1 MDDKTAFLELSA
13 LLTGL
18 DKDMELNAVKKILNT
33 PAAELYGRLLTA
45 SFGGKLT
52 ALLDA
57 YRTLAAATPTP
68 AIDDT
73 LLTAFK
79 ATPAFQNKDNE
90 FVARQMVNIW
100 YFSQYRET
108 ATGPFLDG
116 GFYER
121 GFAWDLIKAHPIG
134 FSNEPTGYWAAKP
147 A

>member
-18 DKDMELNAVKKILNT
+18 DKDLQLNTVKKTLNT
-33 PAAELYGRLLTA
+33 PASEQYRRLLSA
-45 SFGGKLT
+45 SFPVKLT

-57 YRTLAAATPTP
+57 YRAVASVVPKP
-68 AIDDT
+68 PIDDA
-73 LLTAFK
+73 LLAVFK
-79 ATPAFQNKDNE
+79 ATPAFQDKDAE
-90 FVARQMVNIW
+90 FVTRQMVNIW

-108 ATGPFLDG
+108 PTGAFLDG

-121 GFAWDLIKAHPIG
+121 GFVWPLIKAHPIG
-134 FSNEPTGYWAAKP
+134 FSDQPSGYWAAKP

>member
-18 DKDMELNAVKKILNT
+18 DKDLQLNLVKKILNA
-33 PAAELYGRLLTA
+33 PASEQYRRLLTA
-45 SFGGKLT
+45 SFPIKLA

-57 YRTLAAATPTP
+57 YRGLASVIPKP

-73 LLTAFK
+73 LLAAFK
-79 ATPAFQNKDNE
+79 ATPAFLDKDTE
-90 FVARQMVNIW
+90 FVARQIVNIW

-108 ATGPFLDG
+108 PTGAFLDG

-121 GFAWDLIKAHPIG
+121 GFAWPLIKAHPIG
-134 FSNEPTGYWAAKP
+134 FSDQPFGYWALKP
-147 A
+147 S